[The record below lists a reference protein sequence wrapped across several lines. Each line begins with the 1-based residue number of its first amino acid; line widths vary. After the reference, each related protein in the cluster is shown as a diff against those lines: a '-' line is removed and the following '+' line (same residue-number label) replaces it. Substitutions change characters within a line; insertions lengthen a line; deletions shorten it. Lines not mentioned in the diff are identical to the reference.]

1 MRGVATA
8 LLACVLSGC
17 ALAHHSNHS
26 ARILV
31 LNIHAGKD
39 AAGADNLERV
49 ASLIRS
55 TDADL
60 VLLQEVDRGT
70 KRSGGVDQVGRLQ
83 ELTSY
88 DSAFGPSL
96 SHYDGGEYGIAIL
109 TREEIG
115 FHATT
120 PLRVNPVQTRAG
132 GSHEP
137 RVALALFA
145 NVRGAV
151 WRAINTHL
159 DPAEGDAR
167 AQEIAKLLEVVRE
180 EASAGTPLVVGGDFN
195 STPDAPVLQPLL
207 KAGLRDSWTECG
219 QGDGFTY
226 PADQPAKRIDYLFL
240 AGNLRCASAQVLDLQ
255 ISDHRPLLVTIR

>member
-1 MRGVATA
+1 M
-8 LLACVLSGC
+8 
-17 ALAHHSNHS
+17 
-26 ARILV
+26 
-31 LNIHAGKD
+31 
-39 AAGADNLERV
+39 
-49 ASLIRS
+49 
-55 TDADL
+55 

-83 ELTSY
+83 ELTNY
-88 DSAFGPSL
+88 DAAFGASL
-96 SHYDGGEYGIAIL
+96 LHYDGGEYGIAIL

-120 PLRVNPVQTRAG
+120 PLKVIPVQTRAG

-145 NVRGAV
+145 NVHGAV
-151 WRAINTHL
+151 WRAITTHL

-180 EASAGTPLVVGGDFN
+180 QASAGTPLVVGGDFN

-207 KAGLRDSWTECG
+207 NEGLRDSWTECG

-226 PADQPAKRIDYLFL
+226 PADKPAKRIDYLFL
-240 AGNLRCASAQVLDLQ
+240 AGTLRCASAQVLDLQ

>member
-1 MRGVATA
+1 M
-8 LLACVLSGC
+8 
-17 ALAHHSNHS
+17 
-26 ARILV
+26 
-31 LNIHAGKD
+31 HAGKD

-55 TDADL
+55 TDADM

-83 ELTSY
+83 ELTNY
-88 DSAFGPSL
+88 DAAFGASL
-96 SHYDGGEYGIAIL
+96 LHYDGGEYGLAIL

-120 PLRVNPVQTRAG
+120 PLKVIPVQTRAG

-145 NVRGAV
+145 NVHGAV
-151 WRAINTHL
+151 WRAITTHL

-180 EASAGTPLVVGGDFN
+180 QASAGTPLVVGGDFN

-207 KAGLRDSWTECG
+207 NEGLRDSWTECG

-226 PADQPAKRIDYLFL
+226 PADKPAKRIDYLFL
-240 AGNLRCASAQVLDLQ
+240 AGTLRCASAQVLDLQ
-255 ISDHRPLLVTIR
+255 ISDHRLAR

>member
-1 MRGVATA
+1 M
-8 LLACVLSGC
+8 
-17 ALAHHSNHS
+17 
-26 ARILV
+26 
-31 LNIHAGKD
+31 
-39 AAGADNLERV
+39 
-49 ASLIRS
+49 
-55 TDADL
+55 
-60 VLLQEVDRGT
+60 
-70 KRSGGVDQVGRLQ
+70 GRLQ

-240 AGNLRCASAQVLDLQ
+240 AGNLRCASAQVIDTR
-255 ISDHRPLLVTIR
+255 ISDHRPLLVTFR